1 MSTLTQQMSNDIT
14 INGKSF
20 TNNSGMSR
28 EHALF
33 AAYHN
38 TLYTGNPPRA
48 GKVSATGIIS
58 PLRKVLLAIKY
69 PNQAP
74 KDVADLITSAKGT
87 AMHEGMTRAL
97 TAADEGYLCEQRIER
112 DILGWKVSGEFD
124 VLTPDKQIKDLK
136 HVSNYNIKK
145 LDEDRAI
152 LDSSWSMEEVL
163 QFTPTYGKYV
173 CQLSIYRYLLSEK
186 HDDILPFGSILFSL
200 NNGSDYGKYKID
212 SQVTF
217 PLFPNEAVEEF
228 LTNRVE
234 LLQQHI
240 DNDTLPL
247 CNDVER
253 GYKPPEYKLERMSPT
268 TGKMRTVSGSKFSD
282 ADQFQHY
289 VMTKSKP
296 GDQQVISEA
305 SYKLCEYCDQR
316 LVCNQN

>member
-1 MSTLTQQMSNDIT
+1 MSNDIT
-14 INGKSF
+14 INGKLF
-20 TNNSGMSR
+20 TNNSGLSR

-33 AAYHN
+33 GAYHS

-69 PNQAP
+69 PDQAP
-74 KDVADLITSAKGT
+74 KDVADLMASAKGT

-97 TAADEGYLCEQRIER
+97 IAANEGYLCEQRIER

-124 VLTPDKQIKDLK
+124 ILTADKQIKDLK
-136 HVSNYNIKK
+136 FVSNYNLK
-145 LDEDRAI
+145 LLEEDRAI

-173 CQLSIYRYLLSEK
+173 CQLSIYRYLLSEQ

-200 NNGSDYGKYKID
+200 NNGSDFGQYKID

-228 LTNRVE
+228 LTNRVA
-234 LLQQHI
+234 LLQQHVS
-240 DNDTLPL
+240 NDTLPL
-247 CNDVER
+247 CTDVER
-253 GYKPPEYKLERMSPT
+253 GYKPPEYRLARMSPT

-282 ADQFQHY
+282 AAQFQHY
-289 VMTKSKP
+289 VMTKAKP
-296 GDQQVISEA
+296 GDQQVITEA
-305 SYKLCEYCDQR
+305 EYKLCNYCDQK
-316 LVCNQN
+316 LVCNQS

>member
-20 TNNSGMSR
+20 TNNSGLPR
-28 EHALF
+28 EF
-33 AAYHN
+33 SIFGAYHS
-38 TLYTGNPPRA
+38 TLYTGNPPRV

-69 PNQAP
+69 PDQAP
-74 KDVADLITSAKGT
+74 KDVADLMASAKGT

-97 TAADEGYLCEQRIER
+97 TAANEGYLCEQRLER

-124 VLTPDKQIKDLK
+124 ILTADKQIKDLK
-136 HVSNYNIKK
+136 FVSNYNLK
-145 LDEDRAI
+145 LLEEDRAI

-173 CQLSIYRYLLSEK
+173 CQLSIYRYLLSEQ
-186 HDDILPFGSILFSL
+186 HDDIQPFGSILFSL
-200 NNGSDYGKYKID
+200 NNGSDFGKYKID

-228 LTNRVE
+228 LTNRVAI
-234 LLQQHI
+234 LQQHI
-240 DNDTLPL
+240 SNDTLPL
-247 CNDVER
+247 CTDAER
-253 GYKPPEYKLERMSPT
+253 GYKPPEFKLERMSPT

-282 ADQFQHY
+282 AAQFQHY
-289 VMTKSKP
+289 VMTKARP
-296 GDQQVISEA
+296 GDQQVITEA
-305 SYKLCEYCDQR
+305 EYKLCGYCSER
-316 LVCNQN
+316 FVCNQS